1 MEKEVLMKKVIL
13 LFSMLLIL
21 FLISCS
27 NDEVTPNE
35 RFETYVKQWN
45 KQKFEDMYDML
56 STKTKET
63 YSPENFIDRYD
74 KIYGDLNISDLKIEM
89 DKLDEEKLD
98 TAMDEGKATIPFKVT
113 MQSIAGPIT
122 FDYEAKLVQ
131 EEKEEEKDWFLQWD
145 PGFIFPAMKDGG
157 EVNLHT
163 TAPQRGEILDRNQ
176 MQLAINAP
184 VYEIGVIPEKMGPD
198 SDKAKK
204 ELAGLLGM
212 SVEEIDK
219 ALNANWVEPDLFVP
233 LTKIPTT
240 KEDLLDKLFQV
251 NGVTNKEVTG
261 RVYPAGKATAHLVG
275 YVGKVTAEN
284 LEEVEPG
291 TYGPNDVIGKRGL
304 EQLYEKQLRGEQG
317 AQITITKDGE
327 EETLLAEKP
336 VKNGEN
342 VTVTIDVN
350 VQEKIYKSFD
360 GDAGTATAINP
371 KTGETLALVSSPSF
385 DPNDMLYG
393 TSDSMWKDLQEDEKK
408 PLLNR
413 FSATF
418 APGSVIKP
426 ITGAIGLNNGTI
438 KPGEGIKIEGLDW
451 SNGKGWGDYQVHRV
465 SESNGP
471 VDLTDALVR
480 SDNIFFAMK
489 AVEMGS
495 EAYVKGLKQFGLSEK
510 MPYEYPI
517 AASTISSNG
526 KLEDEVLLANS
537 SYGQGELEMSSLHL
551 ATAYTTFL
559 NGGSMLKPTL
569 LTSEDKGQFWKKDLI
584 TKDQANHIQ
593 EALRKVV
600 EKGTASKYAKNAEFP
615 VSGKTGT
622 AELKLTNEG
631 GGEENGWFVGYPTET
646 PDILIA
652 MMVQQTQDRGGSGY
666 TTKKVIEALN
676 DIK

>member
-1 MEKEVLMKKVIL
+1 MKKVIL
-13 LFSMLLIL
+13 LFSMLLII

-45 KQKFEDMYDML
+45 KQKFKDMYDML

-212 SVEEIDK
+212 SIEEIDK

-275 YVGKVTAEN
+275 YVGKVTAED

-510 MPYEYPI
+510 MPYDYPI

-569 LTSEDKGQFWKKDLI
+569 LTSEDKGQIWKKDLI

-666 TTKKVIEALN
+666 TTKKVIGALN

>member
-1 MEKEVLMKKVIL
+1 MKKVIL

-275 YVGKVTAEN
+275 YVGKVTAED

-569 LTSEDKGQFWKKDLI
+569 LTSEDKGQIWKKDLI

>member
-1 MEKEVLMKKVIL
+1 MKKVIL
-13 LFSMLLIL
+13 LFSMLLII

-45 KQKFEDMYDML
+45 KQKFKDMYNML

-438 KPGEGIKIEGLDW
+438 KPGEGIKIEGLNW

-569 LTSEDKGQFWKKDLI
+569 LTSEDKGQIWKKDLI

>member
-1 MEKEVLMKKVIL
+1 
-13 LFSMLLIL
+13 
-21 FLISCS
+21 
-27 NDEVTPNE
+27 
-35 RFETYVKQWN
+35 
-45 KQKFEDMYDML
+45 ED
-56 STKTKET
+56 
-63 YSPENFIDRYD
+63 
-74 KIYGDLNISDLKIEM
+74 
-89 DKLDEEKLD
+89 
-98 TAMDEGKATIPFKVT
+98 
-113 MQSIAGPIT
+113 
-122 FDYEAKLVQ
+122 
-131 EEKEEEKDWFLQWD
+131 
-145 PGFIFPAMKDGG
+145 
-157 EVNLHT
+157 
-163 TAPQRGEILDRNQ
+163 
-176 MQLAINAP
+176 
-184 VYEIGVIPEKMGPD
+184 
-198 SDKAKK
+198 
-204 ELAGLLGM
+204 
-212 SVEEIDK
+212 
-219 ALNANWVEPDLFVP
+219 
-233 LTKIPTT
+233 
-240 KEDLLDKLFQV
+240 
-251 NGVTNKEVTG
+251 
-261 RVYPAGKATAHLVG
+261 
-275 YVGKVTAEN
+275 

-393 TSDSMWKDLQEDEKK
+393 TSNSMWKDLQEDEKK

-569 LTSEDKGQFWKKDLI
+569 LTSEDKGQIWKKDLI

>member
-13 LFSMLLIL
+13 LFSMLLII

-45 KQKFEDMYDML
+45 KQKFKDMYNML

-438 KPGEGIKIEGLDW
+438 KPGEGIKIEGLNW

-569 LTSEDKGQFWKKDLI
+569 LTSEDKGQIWKKDLI

-600 EKGTASKYAKNAEFP
+600 EKGTASK
-615 VSGKTGT
+615 
-622 AELKLTNEG
+622 
-631 GGEENGWFVGYPTET
+631 
-646 PDILIA
+646 
-652 MMVQQTQDRGGSGY
+652 
-666 TTKKVIEALN
+666 
-676 DIK
+676 

>member
-1 MEKEVLMKKVIL
+1 MKKVIL
-13 LFSMLLIL
+13 LFSMLLII

-212 SVEEIDK
+212 SIEEIDK

-275 YVGKVTAEN
+275 YVGKVTAED

-350 VQEKIYKSFD
+350 VQEKIDKSFD

-593 EALRKVV
+593 DALRKVV

>member
-1 MEKEVLMKKVIL
+1 MKKVIL
-13 LFSMLLIL
+13 LISMLLII

-45 KQKFEDMYDML
+45 KQKFEDMYNML

-113 MQSIAGPIT
+113 MQSITGPIA

-261 RVYPAGKATAHLVG
+261 RVYPTGKATAHLVG
-275 YVGKVTAEN
+275 YVGKVTAED

-327 EETLLAEKP
+327 EETILAEKP

-569 LTSEDKGQFWKKDLI
+569 LTSEDKGQIWKKDLI

>member
-1 MEKEVLMKKVIL
+1 MKKVIL
-13 LFSMLLIL
+13 LFSMLLII

-45 KQKFEDMYDML
+45 KQKFKDMYDML

-212 SVEEIDK
+212 SIEEIDK

-275 YVGKVTAEN
+275 YVGKVTAED

-327 EETLLAEKP
+327 EETILAEKP

-393 TSDSMWKDLQEDEKK
+393 TSDSMWKDLLEDEKK

-569 LTSEDKGQFWKKDLI
+569 LTSEDKGQIWKKDLI

>member
-1 MEKEVLMKKVIL
+1 MKKVIL
-13 LFSMLLIL
+13 LFSMLLII

-45 KQKFEDMYDML
+45 KQKFKDMYDML

-198 SDKAKK
+198 SDEAKK

>member
-1 MEKEVLMKKVIL
+1 MKKVIL

-184 VYEIGVIPEKMGPD
+184 VYEIGLIPEKMGPD

-275 YVGKVTAEN
+275 YVGKVTAED

-569 LTSEDKGQFWKKDLI
+569 LTSEDKGQIWKKDLI

>member
-1 MEKEVLMKKVIL
+1 MKKVIL

-131 EEKEEEKDWFLQWD
+131 EEKEEQKDWFLQWD

-184 VYEIGVIPEKMGPD
+184 VYEIGVIPEKMGQD

-240 KEDLLDKLFQV
+240 KEDLLDNLFQV

-275 YVGKVTAEN
+275 YVGKVTAED

>member
-1 MEKEVLMKKVIL
+1 MKKVIL